1 MLMREKLSE
10 SEESGYIYVLRV
22 YGGSLFSFTQ
32 VIDALSNEDTLQTL
46 QIHARM

>member
-1 MLMREKLSE
+1 MKEKLSKF
-10 SEESGYIYVLRV
+10 EEPGYIYALRV
-22 YGGSLFSFTQ
+22 YGGPLFSFTE